1 MNWPDVIWGM
11 ITGALFLHACSL
23 AYQHFTGYASPEFIV
38 IEGDEMSKLS
48 DLVAQAA
55 EVAPRQSAKI
65 EARARAIIEGE
76 PALVTLQNESF
87 GLHEAILA
95 EAESTMH
102 DLKHSLATLTNN
114 PPSDPLGDFSG
125 KPKEEP
131 VEAPVPLQPGSVG
144 APESGR

>member
-1 MNWPDVIWGM
+1 MSWPDVIWGM

-23 AYQHFTGYASPEFIV
+23 ARQHFTGYDPPEFIV

-76 PALVTLQNESF
+76 PALVTLQDESF

-114 PPSDPLGDFSG
+114 PPSDPLGDSSG